1 MQINSISIRNT
12 LSINWLM
19 LMTKRLVYMQASEES
34 AAVVVRVDNRD
45 PTSFRGI
52 SENRNVFLSNLS
64 DLSAIILIY
73 SDLASTAP
81 PSNVKTYLKNLRE
94 VNMMLILMLMCTVP
108 TVPEIY

>member
-1 MQINSISIRNT
+1 
-12 LSINWLM
+12 M

-64 DLSAIILIY
+64 NLSAIILIY

-81 PSNVKTYLKNLRE
+81 PSNVKTYLKNLRG

>member
-94 VNMMLILMLMCTVP
+94 VNMM
-108 TVPEIY
+108 

>member
-1 MQINSISIRNT
+1 
-12 LSINWLM
+12 M

-45 PTSFRGI
+45 PRSFRGI
-52 SENRNVFLSNLS
+52 SENRNPVFLSNLS

>member
-1 MQINSISIRNT
+1 
-12 LSINWLM
+12 M

-45 PTSFRGI
+45 PRSFRGI
-52 SENRNVFLSNLS
+52 SENRNVFLSNHLS

-81 PSNVKTYLKNLRE
+81 PSNVKTYLKNLRG

>member
-1 MQINSISIRNT
+1 
-12 LSINWLM
+12 M
-19 LMTKRLVYMQASEES
+19 LMTKRLVYMQAEES

-52 SENRNVFLSNLS
+52 SENRNVFSSS

-81 PSNVKTYLKNLRE
+81 PSNVKTYLKNLRG

>member
-19 LMTKRLVYMQASEES
+19 LMTKRLVYMQAEES

-45 PTSFRGI
+45 PRSFRGI

-94 VNMMLILMLMCTVP
+94 VKMMLILMLMCTVP

>member
-1 MQINSISIRNT
+1 
-12 LSINWLM
+12 M
-19 LMTKRLVYMQASEES
+19 LMTKRLVYMQAEES

-45 PTSFRGI
+45 PRSFRGI

-94 VNMMLILMLMCTVP
+94 VKMMLILMLMCTVP

>member
-1 MQINSISIRNT
+1 
-12 LSINWLM
+12 
-19 LMTKRLVYMQASEES
+19 MQAEES

-45 PTSFRGI
+45 PRSFRGI
-52 SENRNVFLSNLS
+52 SENRNNVFLSNLS

>member
-1 MQINSISIRNT
+1 
-12 LSINWLM
+12 M

-45 PTSFRGI
+45 PRSFRGI

-81 PSNVKTYLKNLRE
+81 PSNVKTYLKNLRG